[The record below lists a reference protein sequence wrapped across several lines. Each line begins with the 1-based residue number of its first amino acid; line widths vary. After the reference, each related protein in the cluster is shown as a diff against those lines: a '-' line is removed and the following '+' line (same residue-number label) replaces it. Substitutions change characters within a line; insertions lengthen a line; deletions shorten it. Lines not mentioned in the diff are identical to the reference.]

1 MKTLPTIQKLEL
13 RPLEQQHAQAP
24 MPPSA
29 ATQQTRMKPT
39 PSQSIVD
46 HPQPATVLGEESN
59 EGGWTSLMIGGG
71 WLFLTKLEL

>member
-1 MKTLPTIQKLEL
+1 MEL
-13 RPLEQQHAQAP
+13 RPLEQQQTQAP

-46 HPQPATVLGEESN
+46 HPQPATVFGEESN
-59 EGGWTSLMIGGG
+59 VGDWTSLMIEGG
-71 WLFLTKLEL
+71 WLFLTKLELIVKVLQ

>member
-1 MKTLPTIQKLEL
+1 MEL
-13 RPLEQQHAQAP
+13 RPREQQQKQAP

-46 HPQPATVLGEESN
+46 HPQSATVLGEESN
-59 EGGWTSLMIGGG
+59 VGGWTSLMIEGG
-71 WLFLTKLEL
+71 WLLLTELELIVKVLQ